1 MIIIVINC
9 RRWKVQRRRF
19 ERQPLTTANRVFCR
33 RAIELMLKYI
43 CSFYPFTRERQ
54 NGGTI
59 GGVLNKVLYEEV
71 PPRGPTPHLLYTMFD
86 RQGTPLICLVCSFY
100 RPKWQISV
108 PTLNILQLV
117 KLGSRPFMIHLTPEK
132 GTPFREEPRRIGH
145 CREYLPAFFL
155 TQPIMAS

>member
-9 RRWKVQRRRF
+9 RRWKVQN
-19 ERQPLTTANRVFCR
+19 TTFWAIAPYHSESGFFSTCNRVDVKIHLQFLPFYKGAAKWRNYR
-33 RAIELMLKYI
+33 RGTQQ
-43 CSFYPFTRERQ
+43 SFIRR
-54 NGGTI
+54 GSA
-59 GGVLNKVLYEEV
+59 
-71 PPRGPTPHLLYTMFD
+71 PRSNPSHLYTMFD
-86 RQGTPLICLVCSFY
+86 RRGTPLICLVCSFY

-117 KLGSRPFMIHLTPEK
+117 KLGSRPFIIHLTPEK

>member
-9 RRWKVQRRRF
+9 HRWKVQN
-19 ERQPLTTANRVFCR
+19 TTFWAIAPYHSESGFFR

-108 PTLNILQLV
+108 PALNILQLV
-117 KLGSRPFMIHLTPEK
+117 KLGSRPFIIHLTPEK